1 MKAISIKM
9 GLWMLA
15 GFIAFFLLM
24 WVMSLGHVS
33 ELRFFNG
40 AIQIF
45 CLNRAIKTY
54 YALHPEY
61 ISNYMSGVLQGIGA
75 SAIGVVGFAIFMTI
89 FLKLDPVLMDKIVQ
103 SSQMKDYLNPL
114 TASLFILTEG
124 LMIGIIG
131 SYILT
136 RIHNMN
142 TIKE

>member
-24 WVMSLGHVS
+24 WMLSLGHVS

-45 CLNRAIKTY
+45 CLHRAIKAY
-54 YALHPEY
+54 YDLHPEF
-61 ISNYMSGVLQGIGA
+61 ISNYMSGVAQGIGA
-75 SAIGVVGFAIFMTI
+75 SAIGGGGFAIFMTI
-89 FLKLDPVLMDKIVQ
+89 FLKLNPDLMSTISQ
-103 SSQMKDYLNPL
+103 SSNMGDYLNPY
-114 TASLFILTEG
+114 TASLFILTES
-124 LMIGIIG
+124 LMIGVIG

-142 TIKE
+142 TVKE